1 MTDTH
6 DAAPREFPDRPAAA
20 SAPSPADDRPMTIRA
35 DVGERDDY
43 AARFDP
49 TVLRAM
55 LVDIPSA
62 AAPWVVI
69 GPAQFA
75 GNWLPHERVAGWT
88 AFPWACAAVAMDRAA
103 AARGAAPATPE
114 RRHGLF
120 QIMPGADIRGAGQL
134 DGTDAA
140 VGDSGERWFR

>member
-1 MTDTH
+1 MS
-6 DAAPREFPDRPAAA
+6 EFPDRPATATT
-20 SAPSPADDRPMTIRA
+20 PGPANDRPMTIRA

-62 AAPWVVI
+62 AAPWLVI

-75 GNWLPHERVAGWT
+75 GNWLPHWRVAGWT
-88 AFPWACAAVAMDRAA
+88 AFPWACAAVAMDRAV
-103 AARGAAPATPE
+103 AARGDRPAEPE
-114 RRHGLF
+114 RRDGVGLF
-120 QIMPGADIRGAGQL
+120 QVVPGADIRRGGQL

-140 VGDSGERWFR
+140 VGDSAERWFR